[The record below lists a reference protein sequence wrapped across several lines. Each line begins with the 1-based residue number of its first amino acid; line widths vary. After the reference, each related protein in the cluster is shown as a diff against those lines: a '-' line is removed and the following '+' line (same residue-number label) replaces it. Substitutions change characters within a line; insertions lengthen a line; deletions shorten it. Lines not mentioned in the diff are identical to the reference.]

1 MGYSYLGEINNQS
14 ICIKYS
20 SIPQTGS
27 SAAQANLP
35 SSISN
40 QNLNAFNNQ
49 YNNNGPAPPVPP
61 RPTSYSNM
69 NPNTSNDILSI
80 EQTFVHVNNRPH
92 SVHSMSPTNQGYNT
106 AQRAYQTQ
114 LSHAYN
120 PLQGVPFEI
129 NPVYST
135 NDNANKNRDNF
146 SVKNKAIFKLN

>member
-27 SAAQANLP
+27 STAQANLP

-40 QNLNAFNNQ
+40 HNMNAFNTH
-49 YNNNGPAPPVPP
+49 YNNNSTAPPVPP
-61 RPTSYSNM
+61 RPVSYSNM
-69 NPNTSNDILSI
+69 NSNTSNDILSI
-80 EQTFVHVNNRPH
+80 EQTFVHVNNLPH
-92 SVHSMSPTNQGYNT
+92 SVHSMSPTNQGYN
-106 AQRAYQTQ
+106 
-114 LSHAYN
+114 

-129 NPVYST
+129 NPIYST

-146 SVKNKAIFKLN
+146 SVKNKAFFKLD